1 MMQLAAAALA
11 SVVLSELAIAQVA
24 VTSTDAIV
32 QASGFLTNNLGQNTN
47 LTLGGTSAS
56 FATLNQS
63 FTNPLVLPAG
73 QRSDSA
79 AAMNIA
85 VTASQVIGSASAST
99 SVSNVPAGLVLG
111 VAQGISQ
118 LSVKFTVSQAVSAN
132 FQTGFAGGA
141 NAGAFVQIATPEG
154 TVYFSSEDQS
164 TEGSF
169 AGVKTTLPP
178 GEYELIAATSAISDI
193 SVIGGAPGSGGWN
206 FDLRFVVLPPCPVD
220 YNNSY
225 VLDPDD
231 LGDFI
236 TDYFSDPPLPGPGG
250 FATPCPQN
258 DPPYHHGY
266 RCNYTSNGSAQCS
279 EPYPDNVGDF
289 ITDYFLECEGY

>member
-11 SVVLSELAIAQVA
+11 GAVLSELAIAQVA

-47 LTLGGTSAS
+47 LTRGGTSTS

-63 FTNPLVLPAG
+63 FTNPLALPAG
-73 QRSDSA
+73 QRADSA

-85 VTASQVIGSASAST
+85 VNGGQIIGSASAST
-99 SVSNVPAGLVLG
+99 SVRNVPAGLVLG

-118 LSVKFTVSQAVSAN
+118 LSVKFIVGQAVSAR
-132 FQTGFAGGA
+132 FETGFAGGA
-141 NAGAFVQIATPEG
+141 NAGAFVQIATPQG
-154 TVYFSSEDQS
+154 AVYFSSEDQS
-164 TEGSF
+164 TAGSY
-169 AGVKTTLPP
+169 AGIRTTLPP

-193 SVIGGAPGSGGWN
+193 SVINGAAGSGGWN

-236 TDYFSDPPLPGPGG
+236 TDYFTDPALPGPGG

-258 DPPYHHGY
+258 DPPYQQGY
-266 RCNYTSNGSAQCS
+266 RCNYTTNGSPQCS
-279 EPYPDNVGDF
+279 EPYPDNLGDF